1 MSSLGHELGIMFGFM
16 AACLVV
22 LAVYTVLWKGILPF
36 TIYLSTCLMPATVA
50 QRKSASDDLDRRKAL
65 QNKPPLRDRRNVVHE
80 KMLDRYASPFDR
92 SELPAPSG
100 LRSAEPGATE
110 SPAGLGV
117 IYERTVSP
125 FADSIGGRKGGNLRE
140 SL

>member
-36 TIYLSTCLMPATVA
+36 TIRLYTCLMAATAA

-65 QNKPPLRDRRNVVHE
+65 QNKPPLRDRRTAVHE
-80 KMLDRYASPFDR
+80 KMLDRYALPFDLA
-92 SELPAPSG
+92 ELPASSG
-100 LRSAEPGATE
+100 WRSAEPRAPR

-117 IYERTVSP
+117 AFDRTVSP
-125 FADSIGGRKGGNLRE
+125 FADSIGGRSGANLRE
-140 SL
+140 AL